1 MTLTS
6 RSISGSVQGTKMEIV
21 GTPPQES
28 DNRESPPDGKDDG
41 VLEEHDLDEV
51 SGGVLPMPLY

>member
-1 MTLTS
+1 
-6 RSISGSVQGTKMEIV
+6 MEIV